1 MTHYFWYCTYKCLI
15 VHDAYFD
22 KFEKDKF
29 SRNFDISRLK
39 ENSAES
45 TIKNGNL
52 ISRIKAVKPET
63 VVIHV
68 GFGDVLCNTEGNTL
82 INNFKKIIYN
92 VLENT
97 STKLCVSLMI
107 PVPGYPETN
116 SRLRQIN
123 TSLREFI
130 SCERTSHKYKDRLFT
145 TNNDSLGGYIE
156 RRINDSGKA
165 CIQLSERGQS
175 RLWLRLRDSLQRSVG
190 IQTTSNQKSTIL
202 YNKTPR
208 NDALNE

>member
-1 MTHYFWYCTYKCLI
+1 M
-15 VHDAYFD
+15 
-22 KFEKDKF
+22 
-29 SRNFDISRLK
+29 
-39 ENSAES
+39 
-45 TIKNGNL
+45 

-190 IQTTSNQKSTIL
+190 IQTPSNQKSTIL
-202 YNKTPR
+202 YNRTPR

>member
-1 MTHYFWYCTYKCLI
+1 MI
-15 VHDAYFD
+15 DAYFD
-22 KFEKDKF
+22 KFEQDKF

-97 STKLCVSLMI
+97 STKLCVSLI
-107 PVPGYPETN
+107 I
-116 SRLRQIN
+116 LC
-123 TSLREFI
+123 F
-130 SCERTSHKYKDRLFT
+130 
-145 TNNDSLGGYIE
+145 
-156 RRINDSGKA
+156 
-165 CIQLSERGQS
+165 
-175 RLWLRLRDSLQRSVG
+175 
-190 IQTTSNQKSTIL
+190 TIL
-202 YNKTPR
+202 YNRTPR